1 MATPQNRNKT
11 SNPDSQAKQNY
22 DATSLATRF
31 GSFIMGL
38 VSADS
43 AVTSDVCIQAS
54 DGRHAINLDKDGPR
68 KGCSQITAP
77 GRISI
82 QSGQD
87 RQEAEDT
94 LFINA
99 LNGNI
104 DIIASNGK
112 IRLQGTDIELIARG
126 SGGSKGNIRMKAS
139 ENIEL
144 DAKKVLVNATVMYK
158 LATAGTAEIV
168 ANSAMTIYSSC
179 IRGVTDA
186 VANKNQNVVVKISK
200 ENKLKSKG
208 ENLCHVIRRC
218 SIWWTSNGWCRTT
231 SSTWSWSRRKNQRF
245 NVCRSTNAGGK
256 SRCL

>member
-1 MATPQNRNKT
+1 MSNGTPQNRNKT
-11 SNPDSQAKQNY
+11 SNPNSQAQQNY
-22 DATSLATRF
+22 DATSLSTRF

-38 VSADS
+38 ISADS
-43 AVTSDVCIQAS
+43 AVTSDVCLQAS
-54 DGRHAINLDKDGPR
+54 DGRHAIILDKDGPR
-68 KGCSQITAP
+68 KKCTQITAP

-82 QSGQD
+82 QSGED

-144 DAKKVLVNATVMYK
+144 ESKKFLVNATVMYK
-158 LATAGTAEIV
+158 LATAGTAEIC

-186 VANKNQNVVVKISK
+186 VANRDSK
-200 ENKLKSKG
+200 
-208 ENLCHVIRRC
+208 C
-218 SIWWTSNGWCRTT
+218 
-231 SSTWSWSRRKNQRF
+231 
-245 NVCRSTNAGGK
+245 GGK
-256 SRCL
+256 AFHEECNKTN

>member
-1 MATPQNRNKT
+1 MATPPNRNKT

-82 QSGQD
+82 QSGED
-87 RQEAEDT
+87 KAEAEDT

-112 IRLQGTDIELIARG
+112 IRLQGTDIELIAVG
-126 SGGSKGNIRMKAS
+126 EGGTKGNIRIKAS
-139 ENIEL
+139 ETIEL
-144 DAKKVLVNATVMYK
+144 DAKKVLINARTMYK
-158 LATAGTAEIV
+158 LASAGSAEIV
-168 ANSAMTIYSSC
+168 ANSCMTIYSSI
-179 IRGVTDA
+179 IRGVTDG
-186 VANKNQNVVVKISK
+186 VANKNGKCGGQDLQR
-200 ENKLKSKG
+200 EN
-208 ENLCHVIRRC
+208 
-218 SIWWTSNGWCRTT
+218 
-231 SSTWSWSRRKNQRF
+231 SR
-245 NVCRSTNAGGK
+245 
-256 SRCL
+256 

>member
-1 MATPQNRNKT
+1 MATPQNRNQVRNAPT
-11 SNPDSQAKQNY
+11 AKKNY
-22 DATSLATRF
+22 TGLRF
-31 GSFIMGL
+31 GNDHGSISFGSIASDG
-38 VSADS
+38 
-43 AVTSDVCIQAS
+43 AVTSDVHIQAS
-54 DGRHAINLDKDGPR
+54 DGRHHIILDKDGSR
-68 KGCSQITAP
+68 KGSTQIIAP

-144 DAKKVLVNATVMYK
+144 ESKKFLVNATVMYK
-158 LATAGTAEIV
+158 LATAGTAEIC

-186 VANKNQNVVVKISK
+186 VANRDSKI
-200 ENKLKSKG
+200 
-208 ENLCHVIRRC
+208 
-218 SIWWTSNGWCRTT
+218 
-231 SSTWSWSRRKNQRF
+231 
-245 NVCRSTNAGGK
+245 GGK
-256 SRCL
+256 DFQTKQNK